1 MLNVLPVDDAHVKAK
16 RALCPVP
23 CLSRR
28 RRMTCQTRNCS
39 DLGFSSCHHSVVFQ
53 WEYWLLLLWTEK
65 LSADLVQLTEWPN
78 RWAVDLVPWPQA
90 LKVMTLSKMI
100 RNIYAICFFSFFI
113 LAFLIPCLGVNFLI
127 NSPSLEW
134 PRKNASLNW
143 PKVSWPIRPYP
154 DIKFVTLIISIVELI
169 NLLLLVLDKIWLTS
183 LGLDSMISKW
193 RNGNPNGAI
202 TMSLYLRERFVRNTT
217 EFKLK
222 LEI

>member
-1 MLNVLPVDDAHVKAK
+1 MSNTQLLRFGLLSLPS
-16 RALCPVP
+16 LC
-23 CLSRR
+23 CLSVGILIIVVVVDREAFR
-28 RRMTCQTRNCS
+28 GFGTAYGVAQPLGRWPCAMTTGAKSYDIVQNDTQYLCYS
-39 DLGFSSCHHSVVFQ
+39 FLSLF
-53 WEYWLLLLWTEK
+53 WLF
-65 LSADLVQLTEWPN
+65 LSPLPPPL
-78 RWAVDLVPWPQA
+78 
-90 LKVMTLSKMI
+90 
-100 RNIYAICFFSFFI
+100 
-113 LAFLIPCLGVNFLI
+113 CLGVNFLI

-193 RNGNPNGAI
+193 RNGHPNGAI

>member
-1 MLNVLPVDDAHVKAK
+1 MSNTQLLRFGLPFLPS
-16 RALCPVP
+16 LC
-23 CLSRR
+23 CLSVGILIIVVVDGEAFRGFGTAYGVAQPLGR
-28 RRMTCQTRNCS
+28 WPCAMTTGAKSYDIVQNDTQYLCYS
-39 DLGFSSCHHSVVFQ
+39 F
-53 WEYWLLLLWTEK
+53 
-65 LSADLVQLTEWPN
+65 LSLFWHF
-78 RWAVDLVPWPQA
+78 
-90 LKVMTLSKMI
+90 LS
-100 RNIYAICFFSFFI
+100 
-113 LAFLIPCLGVNFLI
+113 PCLGVNFLI
-127 NSPSLEW
+127 NSPSLDW

-183 LGLDSMISKW
+183 LGLDSMISKC

-202 TMSLYLRERFVRNTT
+202 TMSLYLRERFIRNTT